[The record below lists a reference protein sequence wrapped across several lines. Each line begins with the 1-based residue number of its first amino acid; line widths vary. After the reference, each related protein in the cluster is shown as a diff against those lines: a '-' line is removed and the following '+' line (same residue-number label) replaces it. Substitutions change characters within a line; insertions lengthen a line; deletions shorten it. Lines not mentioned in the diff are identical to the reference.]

1 MSLTAAN
8 SVFTLAISGLFSI
21 PQTLQ
26 GYSAD
31 DILGME
37 ELDAGQ
43 VIMGVDGNT
52 VAGMVQVP
60 TKQTVY
66 LQADSPSNLIF
77 EAWRTAELG
86 AKQKYSAIG
95 VIQYPSVNRLYALT
109 TGWLT
114 KYPQLADAKKS
125 LQPRR
130 YEITWQTVLVT
141 PTSFSIPH

>member
-1 MSLTAAN
+1 MPLTAAN
-8 SVFTLAISGLFSI
+8 TVFTLAVAGLFSI
-21 PQTLQ
+21 PQQLE

-31 DILGME
+31 DVIGAE

-52 VAGMVQVP
+52 VAGMIQVP
-60 TKQTVY
+60 VKQLVY

-77 EAWRTAELG
+77 EAWRTAELA
-86 AKQKYSAIG
+86 AKQKYQAIG

-114 KYPQLADAKKS
+114 KYPPISDAKKS

-130 YEITWQTVLVT
+130 YEITWQQILVT
-141 PTSFSIPH
+141 PTKL

>member
-8 SVFTLAISGLFSI
+8 SVFTLSISGLFSI
-21 PQTLQ
+21 PQQLE

-31 DILGME
+31 DLLGME

-43 VIMGVDGNT
+43 VVMGVDGNT

-60 TKQTVY
+60 TKQLVY
-66 LQADSPSNLIF
+66 LQADSPSNLLF
-77 EAWRTAELG
+77 EAWRTAELA
-86 AKQKYSAIG
+86 AKQKYQALG

-114 KYPQLADAKKS
+114 KYPPIADAKKS

-130 YEITWQTVLVT
+130 YEITWQQVLVA
-141 PTSFSIPH
+141 PTKL